1 MQDAPL
7 EWQQGEYRISTDPA
21 RLDVDIIHTF
31 LSQHSYWAE
40 GIPRAIVERG
50 IKHSL
55 NFGIYHAG
63 KQVGG
68 ARVITDY
75 ATHAYI
81 CDVFVVEGE
90 RGRGLSK
97 WLMTVMLQHP
107 DLQGLRRWFLL
118 TKDAQGLYAQVG
130 FSYREGIEKTYMEIR
145 DPDVY
150 KRRQQ

>member
-1 MQDAPL
+1 MQDAAL
-7 EWQQGEYRISTDPA
+7 EWQQDEYTISTDRA
-21 RLDVDIIHTF
+21 LLDIDVIYAF
-31 LSQHSYWAE
+31 LSQDSYWAAN
-40 GIPRAIVERG
+40 IPREIVERG

-55 NFGIYHAG
+55 NFGIYHDG

-81 CDVFVVEGE
+81 CDVFVTAEY

-118 TKDAQGLYAQVG
+118 TRDAQGLYAQVG
-130 FSYREGIEKTYMEIR
+130 FTHREGIAEHYMEIC

-150 KRRQQ
+150 KR